1 VNDKLLNTLQLKKQA
16 LENAEHRD
24 LIEASINQKIET
36 LKPVSFPSAVNIR
49 ENNKYLKYVI
59 PPAAIIC
66 IIAFAAPSILT
77 ESTKRLIRHNEYF
90 APVAPF
96 QFMVMNK
103 DLSAVQGE
111 DFKLDLKLTGDKLPS
126 DVYVETATNTFKLD
140 KENISRFHYLFTN
153 LQQIHFVPAIGQRL
167 YICTIR
173 DQGKP

>member
-1 VNDKLLNTLQLKKQA
+1 
-16 LENAEHRD
+16 

-49 ENNKYLKYVI
+49 ENSKYLKWVI

-66 IIAFAAPSILT
+66 IIAFAAPSVLT

-96 QFMVMNK
+96 QFVLLNK
-103 DLSAVQGE
+103 NLSAVQGE
-111 DFKLDLKLTGDKLPS
+111 DYKLDLKLTGDKLPG
-126 DVYVETATNTFKLD
+126 DIYVETANNTFKLD

-153 LQQIHFVPAIGQRL
+153 LQQNTNVQAIGQWF
-167 YICTIR
+167 YIGTLR
-173 DQGKP
+173 DKG